1 MANRSSVVRSLLGEG
16 NILSSSNLESSVRG
30 EFELSLGVESVEKN
44 DSLLKF
50 FFLCNVEDFYSPPI
64 KMHFCASINMFQSLL
79 PLLK

>member
-50 FFLCNVEDFYSPPI
+50 FFLCDVEDFYFPPI
-64 KMHFCASINMFQSLL
+64 KMHFCASINTFQSLL